1 MPSSPLPLPL
11 TIIHWILLLEAI
23 YCFVFV
29 GLAFAVGEGFST
41 ALDIFIRILSFR
53 EGPQAAAL
61 LYVYPVFVIGVST
74 AKTRLTL
81 FPWSR

>member
-11 TIIHWILLLEAI
+11 TIIHWILPLEAI

-29 GLAFAVGEGFST
+29 GLAFEVGEGFST

-53 EGPQAAAL
+53 
-61 LYVYPVFVIGVST
+61 
-74 AKTRLTL
+74 
-81 FPWSR
+81 

>member
-1 MPSSPLPLPL
+1 MQSSPLPLSL

-23 YCFVFV
+23 YCYVFV
-29 GLAFAVGEGFST
+29 GLAFAVGKGFLT

-53 EGPQAAAL
+53 EVPQAASL
-61 LYVYPVFVIGVST
+61 LYVYPFFVIGVST
-74 AKTRLTL
+74 AKKRLTI